1 MIESGQVGLGG
12 DVGWF
17 GSEQLAVQLAR
28 STMTVTTS
36 FDDGVE
42 QERTGGLYVS
52 LKLYREFTV
61 TYDDWSSQKTACLE
75 NRQLK

>member
-1 MIESGQVGLGG
+1 MGLGG

-17 GSEQLAVQLAR
+17 ESEQLAVQLAR

-36 FDDGVE
+36 FVDEGE
-42 QERTGGLYVS
+42 QERIGDLYVS
-52 LKLYREFTV
+52 FELYREYTV

-75 NRQLK
+75 NRQLR